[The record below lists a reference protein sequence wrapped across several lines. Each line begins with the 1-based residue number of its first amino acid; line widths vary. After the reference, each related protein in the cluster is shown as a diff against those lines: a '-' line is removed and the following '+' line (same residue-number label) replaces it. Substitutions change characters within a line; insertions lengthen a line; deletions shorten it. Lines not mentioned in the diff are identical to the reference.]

1 MEKSKQNQYEDNME
15 YFMNMFEL
23 YKEDII
29 NVLEVSKEKL

>member
-1 MEKSKQNQYEDNME
+1 MEKSKQNQYEDNMA